1 MTKLIAPSV
10 LAADFANIQR
20 DIEMLNNSDADWI
33 HIDVMDGVFV
43 PNISFGMPVIKA
55 IQKHAEKTMDVHLM
69 IVNPDQYIKEFKSI
83 GADILTVHYEA
94 CTHLHRTLQ
103 AINAE
108 GMKAGVALNPHTPIS
123 VLEDVILDIDLVCLM
138 SVNPGFGGQSFIENT
153 YKKVIQLKHMIEQSG
168 SKAMIEI
175 DGGVTDKNAHKLVSA
190 GADVLVAGSYVF
202 KSKDQLQ
209 TIKDLRLLANS
220 YLIFFRSVSSSVI

>member
-55 IQKHAEKTMDVHLM
+55 IQKHAKKTMDVHLM

-103 AINAE
+103 AINTE

-209 TIKDLRLLANS
+209 TIKDLRKLANS
-220 YLIFFRSVSSSVI
+220 